1 MPPSGW
7 FWCVVAIGLVGC
19 TVPDGRPPLARIE
32 ITPAAIPEDDNFE
45 TVVTLDGTLSA
56 DPVDDPDG
64 SEPLEFRWKIIGD
77 EFELEGDSRDTDPA
91 PELRFRGDR
100 PATIELTVVDADG
113 LDASATAYVQLTV
126 TAR

>member
-7 FWCVVAIGLVGC
+7 FWCAVGAGLAGC

-32 ITPAAIPEDDNFE
+32 ISPAAIPEDDGFE
-45 TVVTLDGTLSA
+45 TLVVLDGTASA

-64 SEPLEFRWKIIGD
+64 SEPLEFRWTIIGD
-77 EFELEGDSRDTDPA
+77 DFELESGSRDTDRA
-91 PELRFRGDR
+91 PEIRFRGDR

-126 TAR
+126 R